1 MSLIYAVLLAAVALV
16 VIAEV
21 ITVVRR
27 LAAPAPWAPS
37 AVPLAPVLA
46 PVPTADRRQQALP
59 YVGRDRRHV
68 DAGVA
73 AGQRRSA

>member
-21 ITVVRR
+21 IAVVRR
-27 LAAPAPWAPS
+27 LSAPSPWARP
-37 AVPLAPVLA
+37 AVSLAPVLA
-46 PVPTADRRQQALP
+46 PVSTADRRQQALP
-59 YVGRDRRHV
+59 YVGHDRRR
-68 DAGVA
+68 AAASEA